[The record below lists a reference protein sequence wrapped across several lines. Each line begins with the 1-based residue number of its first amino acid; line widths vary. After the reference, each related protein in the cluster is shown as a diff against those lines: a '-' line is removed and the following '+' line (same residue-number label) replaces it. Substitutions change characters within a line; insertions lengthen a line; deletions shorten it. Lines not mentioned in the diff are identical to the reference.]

1 MSLKTEFS
9 SYHHKVYHKLFIHV
23 GTFTFF
29 HPSSLYGCKVATS
42 SAIMYPLL
50 QPLLVSTVL
59 QLSFSA
65 SLTLSP
71 SSLLFVCHCH
81 QYQHYIFLP
90 LFALPLPPLWITFIL
105 RYWLHCPYFPY
116 LFIFNF

>member
-9 SYHHKVYHKLFIHV
+9 SYHHKVYHKLFIHI

-81 QYQHYIFLP
+81 QYQHQHVSAIVCTSSTSTLDHIH
-90 LFALPLPPLWITFIL
+90 LKIL
-105 RYWLHCPYFPY
+105 ASLSLLS
-116 LFIFNF
+116 LFIYF